1 MPDGTTFDLTAL
13 TRTAGRPDY
22 VGRDKLGNM
31 YYMNICGNVQVVFD
45 S

>member
-1 MPDGTTFDLTAL
+1 MPDGTIFDLTAL